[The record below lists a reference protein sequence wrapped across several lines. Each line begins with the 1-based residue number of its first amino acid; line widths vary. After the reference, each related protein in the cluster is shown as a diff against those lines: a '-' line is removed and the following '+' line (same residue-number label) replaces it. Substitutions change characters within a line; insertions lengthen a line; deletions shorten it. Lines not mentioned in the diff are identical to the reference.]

1 VRADPSTVGH
11 NGADRRRATGAIL
24 IGEWISNWIMTVPPL
39 AVYVSVGLIIMIESL
54 GIPLPGE
61 FALVGASLLTLQ
73 PNAPVQWGIVA
84 ACASAGAIG
93 GDSIG
98 YTIGRK
104 GGRPLFAWA
113 GRRFPR
119 HFGPSHI
126 AVAEKAFDRWGMWAV
141 FFGRFIL
148 LLRILAGPLAGA
160 LKMPYPR
167 FLIANALGGI
177 VWATGTA
184 ALIHYVGKVVETW
197 LSGIALWGLVA
208 ALLGGLLLT
217 FLLKRRADKAARE
230 HAET

>member
-1 VRADPSTVGH
+1 MAPTDGPR
-11 NGADRRRATGAIL
+11 GAIL

-54 GIPLPGE
+54 GIPMPGE
-61 FALVGASLLTLQ
+61 FALVGAALLTLQ

-84 ACASAGAIG
+84 ACASAGAIV

-104 GGRPLFAWA
+104 GGRSLFAWA

-119 HFGPSHI
+119 HFGPNHI
-126 AVAEKAFDRWGMWAV
+126 AVAERAFDRWGMWAV

-160 LKMPYPR
+160 LKMPYHR

-177 VWATGTA
+177 TWATGTA
-184 ALIHYVGKVVETW
+184 ALIHFVGKVVETW

-208 ALLGGLLLT
+208 ALLGGLVLSYV
-217 FLLKRRADKAARE
+217 LKRRADKAAHE
-230 HAET
+230 V